1 MKAVEYRMTFGG
13 GVRLYFGMAGDM
25 LIILLAG
32 GMKRR
37 QSRDIDTARQRWAE
51 YLNQLEKR

>member
-1 MKAVEYRMTFGG
+1 MKAVEYRMTFGAG
-13 GVRLYFGMAGDM
+13 IRLYFGKAGDM

-32 GMKRR
+32 GTKRR